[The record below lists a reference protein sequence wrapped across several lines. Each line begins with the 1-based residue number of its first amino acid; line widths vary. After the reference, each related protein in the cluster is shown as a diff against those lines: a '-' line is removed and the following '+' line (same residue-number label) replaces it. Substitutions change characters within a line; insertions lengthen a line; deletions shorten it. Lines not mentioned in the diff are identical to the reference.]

1 MNQQEFDIKTEEK
14 TPTNV
19 SDFRL
24 REKSFDNSASFLVI
38 YLPVMGQQ
46 LRKRLKRERRVR
58 YNKRVKARAAQAK
71 KA

>member
-1 MNQQEFDIKTEEK
+1 
-14 TPTNV
+14 
-19 SDFRL
+19 
-24 REKSFDNSASFLVI
+24 
-38 YLPVMGQQ
+38 MGQQ